1 MKKIFARISME
12 LVVSDEEADKLVQE
26 CCGDYYFDSVTEQIS
41 NNEFD
46 LTDEIAQRFLKE
58 GTYSKG
64 SSYIPEGC
72 ISDYE
77 ETVCISL
84 NQLYNSLEEKQDS
97 FSSYVE
103 TKYGLIR
110 KNDDYYDFFSG
121 WSNLRLCCDGEQC
134 KVLERTT
141 DYVKLIDVENI
152 DNEELEGIDTTFKLS
167 ITEFNTAVFFIRS
180 NFFIRSKI

>member
-12 LVVSDEEADKLVQE
+12 LIVSDEEA
-26 CCGDYYFDSVTEQIS
+26 EQIFEEAGYYNDCDTGAKC

-46 LTDEIAQRFLKE
+46 ISDDFAKRFLKE
-58 GTYSKG
+58 GTYSEG
-64 SSYIPEGC
+64 SSYIPENS

-110 KNDDYYDFFSG
+110 KDDDYYDFFSG

-167 ITEFNTAVFFIRS
+167 VEEFNIAIF
-180 NFFIRSKI
+180 K